1 MTPRLRWRRKG
12 AYWIVLVS
20 FEGFKPATKFHI
32 GNWTQAQV
40 LLKMLAEPGPANHK
54 EGTGI

>member
-20 FEGFKPATKFHI
+20 FEGMKPATKVQI
-32 GNWTQAQV
+32 GNWMQAHI
-40 LLKMLAEPGPANHK
+40 LLKMLTEPGPANRKWH
-54 EGTGI
+54 E